1 MKGRGIELSL
11 PCVFPEVPLQPPWQC
26 WAATLLLLNVY
37 EEAAVNSHIRLR
49 VAWEW
54 SLLGFRTY
62 FWKAVCLTLQEGCKY
77 LVEEDFKRLWR
88 LFSSLSGISWWLCE
102 WILWTIA
109 CITVLVQVES
119 LSPDTSN
126 ENGWK
131 SVNCQ
136 LTQEIMLP
144 QASAPHHGGACAA
157 MEQSS
162 TCSGGG

>member
-1 MKGRGIELSL
+1 MCSQRFPCSPRDSVELPRSCCWMCTKRL
-11 PCVFPEVPLQPPWQC
+11 LLTVILDWEWHGNGAC
-26 WAATLLLLNVY
+26 WASEL
-37 EEAAVNSHIRLR
+37 
-49 VAWEW
+49 
-54 SLLGFRTY
+54 Y

-144 QASAPHHGGACAA
+144 QASAPHHCGACAA